1 VDNIKKALEKTKI
14 TPYRIQKDLGIAEG
28 TIRGW
33 MRGNMPKADLLFK
46 VADYL
51 GIDPRYLLGLRGEI
65 GDEMTAVTDR
75 IILKLLRYED
85 KKPGS
90 LKNIEKIIDVMIQ
103 GVDSGSSTV
112 RKTKKIKRI
121 WQPQEKKRANE

>member
-1 VDNIKKALEKTKI
+1 MDNIKKALEKTKI
-14 TPYRIQKDLGIAEG
+14 TPYRIEKDLGVSEG

-33 MRGNMPKADLLFK
+33 MRGNMPQADLLFK

-51 GIDPRYLLGLRGEI
+51 AIDPRYLLGLRGEM

-112 RKTKKIKRI
+112 RKTKKIKRT
-121 WQPQEKKRANE
+121 WQPQEKKRAHK